1 MNKINNWIPYQPI
14 AVDQAAVKKPPVKHT
29 EDSHFSYVLN
39 QKVFKNN
46 PVKFS
51 THAQKRLQE
60 RNITLG
66 PGDLAKINSAVERA
80 ANKGSRE
87 SLVLY
92 GDIALVASV
101 KNRTVV
107 TAMRA
112 GDKDGHVFTN
122 IDSTV
127 IIPK

>member
-1 MNKINNWIPYQPI
+1 MSKINNWIPYQPI
-14 AVDQAAVKKPPVKHT
+14 TLAKTSVNKTQVKLA
-29 EDSHFSYVLN
+29 EGCHFHDILN
-39 QKVFKNN
+39 REVFKNK
-46 PVKFS
+46 PVTFS
-51 THAQKRLQE
+51 AHAKKRMLE

-66 PGDLAKINSAVERA
+66 SADLAKINSAVARA

-101 KNRTVV
+101 KNRMVV